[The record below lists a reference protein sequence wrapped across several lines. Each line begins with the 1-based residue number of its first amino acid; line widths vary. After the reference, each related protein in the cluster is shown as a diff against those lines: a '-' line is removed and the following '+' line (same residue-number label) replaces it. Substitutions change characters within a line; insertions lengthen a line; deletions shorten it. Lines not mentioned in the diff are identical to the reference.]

1 MWCYVIDQASVP
13 QMTDADLNDLIASVL
28 ALCDINFQA
37 EAWITK
43 DDLKRQYGIME
54 GLEFGTANHKAYK
67 DLMTKAQLTR
77 AKLMGASTWIAQCVG
92 QAQTPVPAIEDARAM
107 RPWVTDARVT
117 TLGAAY
123 EHGPIALWDETSAM
137 EAWKAWAR

>member
-1 MWCYVIDQASVP
+1 MWCYIVDQANVP
-13 QMTDADLNDLIASVL
+13 QMTDADVNNLISSVL

-43 DDLKRQYGIME
+43 DDLKRQYGIFE

-67 DLMTKAQLTR
+67 NLMLEAELTR
-77 AKLMGASTWIAQCVG
+77 AKLMGAPTWIEQRLDQPC
-92 QAQTPVPAIEDARAM
+92 TPQPAIEDARTM
-107 RPWVTDARVT
+107 RPWVTNSKVP

-123 EHGPIALWDETSAM
+123 ERGPVVLWTEASAVDS
-137 EAWKAWAR
+137 WDPWAR

>member
-13 QMTDADLNDLIASVL
+13 QMTDADVNDLIASVL

-43 DDLKRQYGIME
+43 DDLKRQYGVIE
-54 GLEFGTANHKAYK
+54 GLEFGKANHKTYK
-67 DLMTKAQLTR
+67 DLMQKADLVR
-77 AKLMGASTWIAQCVG
+77 AKLMGAPTWIEQRLDQPC
-92 QAQTPVPAIEDARAM
+92 TPQPIEDARAM
-107 RPWVTDARVT
+107 RPWVSNSLVP

-123 EHGPIALWDETSAM
+123 ERGPVALWTETPAVDS
-137 EAWKAWAR
+137 WDPWAR